1 MWIDAEDSL
10 EIKKQR
16 EYLLLMW
23 KVEIVILKP
32 VFHKENFAI
41 LSNFPSL
48 YSAKSK

>member
-10 EIKKQR
+10 EIKKKQR

-32 VFHKENFAI
+32 VFHKENCYFI
-41 LSNFPSL
+41 
-48 YSAKSK
+48 